1 MIEYF
6 GRVLLDGRPHFAT
19 CVRDKVGLL
28 TGSFLAETLPPVA
41 TWCPLDQVKILPP
54 VMPRVVLAVG
64 RNYRAHAAEF
74 GNEVPAEPLFFLKQ
88 PGTVVADGDPV
99 YLPSGMGRIDFEGEL
114 VVVIGRPAFRLSG
127 PEEAQAA
134 IFGYTIGNDIT
145 ARELQKQDGQWTRAK
160 GFETFGPIGP
170 WIAQGLE
177 SQKLRLRTTVNQ
189 VVHQD
194 GNTGDMIFSPADLV
208 YRASQFMAF
217 KPGDLLFTG
226 TPEGVGPVKP
236 QDLVQISI
244 DGIGTLSNLM
254 IGED

>member
-1 MIEYF
+1 MEYF
-6 GRVLLDGRPHFAT
+6 GRVLFDGRPHFAT
-19 CVRDKVGLL
+19 RLGDKVGLL
-28 TGSFLAETLPPVA
+28 HGSFLAVTVPSVER
-41 TWCPLDQVKILPP
+41 WCPLDQVKVLPP
-54 VMPRVVLAVG
+54 VMPRVILAVG

-74 GNEVPAEPLFFLKQ
+74 GNDVPVEPLFFLKQ

-114 VVVIGRPAFRLSG
+114 VVVIGRPAFRLSS
-127 PEEAQAA
+127 PAEAEAA
-134 IFGYTIGNDIT
+134 IFGYTIGNDVT
-145 ARELQKQDGQWTRAK
+145 ARELQKKDGQWTRAK

-170 WIAQGLE
+170 WIARGID
-177 SQKLRLRTTVNQ
+177 SQNLHLTTTVNRM
-189 VVHQD
+189 VHQD
-194 GNTGDMIFSPADLV
+194 GNTGDMIFDPADLV

-217 KPGDLLFTG
+217 QPGDLLFTG

-236 QDLVQISI
+236 QDLVQVTI

>member
-6 GRVLLDGRPHFAT
+6 GRVLFEGRSYFAT
-19 CVRDKVGLL
+19 RVADRVGLL
-28 TGSFLAETLPPVA
+28 TGSFLAETLPSVD
-41 TWCPLDQVKILPP
+41 TWCPRDQVKILPP
-54 VMPRVVLAVG
+54 VMPRVILAVG

-74 GNEVPAEPLFFLKQ
+74 GNEVPSQPLFFLKQ

-99 YLPSGMGRIDFEGEL
+99 YLPSGIGRIDFEGEL
-114 VVVIGRPAFRLSG
+114 VVVMGRPAYRLSS
-127 PEEAQAA
+127 PKEAQAA
-134 IFGYTIGNDIT
+134 IFGYTIGNDVT
-145 ARELQKQDGQWTRAK
+145 ARELQKTDGQWTRAK

-170 WIAQGLE
+170 WIVQGIE
-177 SQKLRLRTTVNQ
+177 SQNLHLTTSLNQ

-236 QDLVQISI
+236 QDLVQITI

-254 IGED
+254 KGED